1 MRLIKWTWKQ
11 WTALSFILLV
21 LVISYLA
28 YSVFVPKLKELEK
41 AQAKLQKYIG
51 EREDLLNVKVPKPI
65 SAEEKKALAMQVPVS
80 LEQSRFIRM
89 VRDAEQEAGVVI
101 DSLSFQDPNSPVD
114 DKSAPSAKNA
124 KAPTSSTSTAKP
136 NTSKTS
142 TSAAAASIA
151 AASTLDESTG
161 KLLVSGD
168 YQQVRKFFERFNQ
181 MQRLV
186 TFTKWTLST
195 EEVRDQ
201 TVSVT
206 TRSVPV
212 YPPNAQETQPAQT
225 QTQSQT
231 QSQSLAAP
239 GRDDLLK
246 AIDSLNRPLLAERT
260 PLYTQQEYDRVVE
273 SVMAKLVLSN
283 TQHDKDLAN
292 LEIQQATN
300 RYQAGQEGK
309 KEAVSIVDQEKAG
322 NYVPGANANIR
333 EVLLPTTVSSPVP
346 THPPGAAEN
355 GNASPMYFLNIPT
368 TITPSN
374 KLLKVIVKVE
384 IEFKIYQ
391 APGAKLVLPAL
402 DTLSEY
408 KPLYEPALRSNP
420 VESN

>member
-1 MRLIKWTWKQ
+1 MKLVKWTWKQ

-41 AQAKLQKYIG
+41 VQAKLQKYVG
-51 EREDLLNVKVPKPI
+51 EREELINVKVPKPI
-65 SAEEKKALAMQVPVS
+65 SAEEKKALAMEVPVS

-89 VRDAEQEAGVVI
+89 IRDAEQEAGVVI
-101 DSLSFQDPNSPVD
+101 NSLSFPDPNGAVD
-114 DKSAPSAKNA
+114 DKSAPDAK
-124 KAPTSSTSTAKP
+124 TSTAK
-136 NTSKTS
+136 TSTAKTS
-142 TSAAAASIA
+142 TAKSSAAASSIA
-151 AASTLDESTG
+151 AASTLEESTG

-181 MQRLV
+181 MERLV
-186 TFTKWTLST
+186 TFNKWTLST

-212 YPPNAQETQPAQT
+212 YPPNSQQATPATQT
-225 QTQSQT
+225 QTQSLVDP
-231 QSQSLAAP
+231 S
-239 GRDDLLK
+239 RDDLLK
-246 AIDSLNRPLLAERT
+246 AIGSLNRPLLEERT
-260 PLYTQQEYDRVVE
+260 PLYTQQEFDRVVE

-283 TQHDKDLAN
+283 TQRDKDLAN

-309 KEAVSIVDQEKAG
+309 KEAVSIVDQEKTG
-322 NYVPGANANIR
+322 DYVPGANTNIR
-333 EVLLPTTVSSPVP
+333 EVLLGSTAASSPVV
-346 THPPGAAEN
+346 TNQPGATS
-355 GNASPMYFLNIPT
+355 NANVSPLYFLNIPS

-374 KLLKVIVKVE
+374 KLLKVVVKVE
-384 IEFKIYQ
+384 IDFTIYQ

-408 KPLYEPALRSNP
+408 KPFYEPTLRSNP

>member
-1 MRLIKWTWKQ
+1 MKLIQWTWKQ
-11 WTALSFILLV
+11 WTALSLILLV

-51 EREDLLNVKVPKPI
+51 EREELLDVKVPKPI
-65 SAEEKKALAMQVPVS
+65 SAEEKKALAMEVPVS
-80 LEQSRFIRM
+80 MEQSRFIRM
-89 VRDAEQEAGVVI
+89 IREAEQEAGVVI
-101 DSLSFQDPNSPVD
+101 NSLSFLEQNGTED
-114 DKSAPSAKNA
+114 DKSAPADKNA
-124 KAPTSSTSTAKP
+124 KTSAAKTSTAK
-136 NTSKTS
+136 
-142 TSAAAASIA
+142 TSAAASSIA
-151 AASTLDESTG
+151 AASTLEESTG

-168 YQQVRKFFERFNQ
+168 YQQVRTFFERFNQ
-181 MQRLV
+181 LERLV
-186 TFTKWTLST
+186 TFNKWTLST

-212 YPPNAQETQPAQT
+212 YSPYAEQATPAPS

-231 QSQSLAAP
+231 LVAP
-239 GRDDLLK
+239 SRDDLLK
-246 AIDSLNRPLLAERT
+246 AIQSLNRPLLEDRT

-283 TQHDKDLAN
+283 TQRDKDLAN
-292 LEIQQATN
+292 LEIHQATN

-309 KEAVSIVDQEKAG
+309 KEAVSIVDQEKTG
-322 NYVPGANANIR
+322 DYVPGANTNIR
-333 EVLLPTTVSSPVP
+333 EVVLGKTSVSNPGA
-346 THPPGAAEN
+346 TGQPGAAAN
-355 GNASPMYFLNIPT
+355 GNASPLYFLNIPT
-368 TITPSN
+368 QITPSN

-384 IEFKIYQ
+384 IEFTIYQ

-402 DTLSEY
+402 DTLTEY
-408 KPLYEPALRSNP
+408 KPFYEPALRSNP

>member
-1 MRLIKWTWKQ
+1 MKLIQWTWKQ
-11 WTALSFILLV
+11 WTALSLILLV

-51 EREDLLNVKVPKPI
+51 EREELLDVKVPKPI
-65 SAEEKKALAMQVPVS
+65 SAEEKKALAMEVPVS
-80 LEQSRFIRM
+80 MEQSRFIRM
-89 VRDAEQEAGVVI
+89 IREAEQEAGVVI
-101 DSLSFQDPNSPVD
+101 NSLSFLEQNGTED
-114 DKSAPSAKNA
+114 DKSAPADKNA
-124 KAPTSSTSTAKP
+124 KTSAAKTSTAK
-136 NTSKTS
+136 
-142 TSAAAASIA
+142 TSAAASSIA
-151 AASTLDESTG
+151 AASTLEESTG

-181 MQRLV
+181 LERLV
-186 TFTKWTLST
+186 TFNKWTLST

-212 YPPNAQETQPAQT
+212 YPPNAQQATPAPT

-231 QSQSLAAP
+231 LVAP
-239 GRDDLLK
+239 SRDDLLK
-246 AIDSLNRPLLAERT
+246 AIQSLNRPLLEDRT

-283 TQHDKDLAN
+283 TQRDKDLAN
-292 LEIQQATN
+292 LEIHQATN

-309 KEAVSIVDQEKAG
+309 KEAVSIVDQEKTG
-322 NYVPGANANIR
+322 DYVPGANTNIR
-333 EVLLPTTVSSPVP
+333 EVVLGKTSVSNPGA
-346 THPPGAAEN
+346 TGHPGAAAN
-355 GNASPMYFLNIPT
+355 GNASPLYFLNIPT
-368 TITPSN
+368 QITPSN

-384 IEFKIYQ
+384 IEFTIYQ

-402 DTLSEY
+402 DTLTEY
-408 KPLYEPALRSNP
+408 KPFYEPALRSNP